1 MSLPGDDGFSSGS
14 EPLPD
19 DGLLSDDEPLSD
31 DDGLLSDDEPLSD
44 DDGLLSDDEP
54 LSDDDGL
61 LSDDD
66 GLLSD
71 DEPLSDDDDSLP
83 DDSETVS
90 SALTKLILVA
100 TKAAD
105 NSAISISFFPSLL
118 IRFPSVFCMPAPCFI
133 PVIVIQTTAV
143 SRTPAEPLPL
153 FSSRT

>member
-31 DDGLLSDDEPLSD
+31 DGGLLSDDEP
-44 DDGLLSDDEP
+44 
-54 LSDDDGL
+54 

-105 NSAISISFFPSLL
+105 NSAISISFFPFLL